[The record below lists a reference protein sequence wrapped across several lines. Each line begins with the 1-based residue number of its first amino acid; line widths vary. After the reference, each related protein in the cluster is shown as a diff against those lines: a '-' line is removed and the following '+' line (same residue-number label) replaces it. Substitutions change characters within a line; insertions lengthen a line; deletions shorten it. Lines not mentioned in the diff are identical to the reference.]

1 MKLSAAEASVSAQT
15 DALLFAGI
23 CAHKE
28 GFELSFALHIDQAT
42 TLTWIAQLLQDI
54 WRLLCHLQHKHNHHF
69 IYFSD
74 LDILK
79 I

>member
-42 TLTWIAQLLQDI
+42 TLT
-54 WRLLCHLQHKHNHHF
+54 
-69 IYFSD
+69 
-74 LDILK
+74 
-79 I
+79 